1 MKNKWLTVLLAAV
14 TIVAIFG
21 SCTSDTPDN
30 TTNTTDSG
38 QYSISI
44 YLDDSLV
51 DSVILDDLLA
61 LEQVDF
67 STEGKDEEG
76 PTLLSVLQSVG
87 IEDFDEVTAAGLSR
101 GRIAEAE
108 ITLTRSQVNEQV
120 VLDITNSGT
129 SKLASP
135 DIPSNDW
142 IIDVDELRVK

>member
-1 MKNKWLTVLLAAV
+1 MKNKWLPVLLASITIMAV
-14 TIVAIFG
+14 FG
-21 SCTSDTPDN
+21 GCTSDTTDI
-30 TTNTTDSG
+30 TTTDSG

-44 YLDDSLV
+44 YMDDSLV

-61 LEQVDF
+61 LEQVSF
-67 STEGKDEEG
+67 TAENKDEEG

-87 IEDFDEVTAAGLSR
+87 IDDFEEVTVAGLSK

-142 IIDVDELRVK
+142 IIDVDELWVK